1 MEIQIQELIDQIK
14 KDGVSVAEKEAAAII
29 NSANEQAQRIISSAQ
44 AQSEKI
50 ILDAKN
56 DNERMIKSSE
66 DAIRQAGRN
75 LLLSFRESVL
85 RELEVIINETVTGV
99 YSSERLSEIII
110 NVVET
115 WADKPETESIEV
127 ILNSETLTELE
138 QNILAGIKA
147 RLTNGVTLKANDNFN
162 GGFRISVNNDCVY
175 YDYST
180 EAVVDMLSSY
190 LNPKVAELLKEA

>member
-115 WADKPETESIEV
+115 WADKPETESVEV

-162 GGFRISVNNDCVY
+162 GGFRILVNNDCVY